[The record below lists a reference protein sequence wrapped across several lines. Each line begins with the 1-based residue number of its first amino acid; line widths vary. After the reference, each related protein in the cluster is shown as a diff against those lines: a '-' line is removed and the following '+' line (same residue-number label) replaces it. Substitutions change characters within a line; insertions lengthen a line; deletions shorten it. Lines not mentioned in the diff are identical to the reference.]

1 MNFGA
6 KAKKVFEILSQQPVD
21 KDHGLPHLL
30 EAKQNIKESRKI
42 LLGEKIIESP
52 VTIEPSS
59 TISHE
64 ENSPKKSMLCVVVP
78 HNQDSALKLRTQTQG
93 VALGDKN
100 ETASVQH
107 LLDQSCVT
115 NEQ

>member
-1 MNFGA
+1 M
-6 KAKKVFEILSQQPVD
+6 
-21 KDHGLPHLL
+21 
-30 EAKQNIKESRKI
+30 
-42 LLGEKIIESP
+42 GEKIVESP

-64 ENSPKKSMLCVVVP
+64 DNSPTKSMLCVVIP
-78 HNQDSALKLRTQTQG
+78 QNQDSALKLRTQTQG

-107 LLDQSCVT
+107 LLDKSFVT
-115 NEQ
+115 NEQLV

>member
-1 MNFGA
+1 M
-6 KAKKVFEILSQQPVD
+6 
-21 KDHGLPHLL
+21 
-30 EAKQNIKESRKI
+30 
-42 LLGEKIIESP
+42 GEKIVESP

-64 ENSPKKSMLCVVVP
+64 DNSPTKSMLCVVIP
-78 HNQDSALKLRTQTQG
+78 QNQDSSLKLRTQTQG

-107 LLDQSCVT
+107 LLDHSCVT
-115 NEQ
+115 NEQLV